1 MLKVLH
7 FAQNEGWTLRLDFLT
22 ILDTYFLHNISSAF
36 VGIHICLSK
45 MFKERNKFYEENCKR
60 VIKCMLKCFGWWRSN
75 IEITWNPVTCSPLKY
90 VKTQIWWQDKA
101 QTKSSRQD
109 LEENMKDL

>member
-1 MLKVLH
+1 MY
-7 FAQNEGWTLRLDFLT
+7 AE
-22 ILDTYFLHNISSAF
+22 
-36 VGIHICLSK
+36 
-45 MFKERNKFYEENCKR
+45 MFWMME
-60 VIKCMLKCFGWWRSN
+60 SN